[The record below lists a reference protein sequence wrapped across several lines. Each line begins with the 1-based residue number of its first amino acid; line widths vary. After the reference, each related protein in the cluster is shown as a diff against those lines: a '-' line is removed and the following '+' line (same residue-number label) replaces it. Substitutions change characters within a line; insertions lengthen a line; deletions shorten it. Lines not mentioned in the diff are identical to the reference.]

1 MSKRHHSGSRSQRQE
16 RVGELIRHA
25 LVDVFLRAHIRDPV
39 LANATIT
46 VTAVDASPDLRH
58 AKVFVMPLGGGHEDD
73 ILAALQRAAGFFG
86 SEVMQRVTLKYAPRL
101 AFQLDQSFDQ
111 ASRID
116 EILQHPKV
124 QQDIARPVEL
134 EEEEP
139 DRDTGDGV

>member
-25 LVDVFLRAHIRDPV
+25 LVDVFLRAHIRDPH

-58 AKVFVMPLGGGHEDD
+58 AKVYVMPLTGQQKPDNSQEKE
-73 ILAALQRAAGFFG
+73 ILAALQRAAGFFAG
-86 SEVMQRVTLKYAPRL
+86 EVMQRVTLKYAPRL
-101 AFQLDQSFDQ
+101 SFHLDQSFDQ

-124 QQDIARPVEL
+124 QQDVARA
-134 EEEEP
+134 
-139 DRDTGDGV
+139 RDEDPGDGA